1 MPVFFIEPE
10 EIQGDGITLTGPLA
24 HHLVDSLRIRPGEE
38 LWLGQS
44 GGPRFRTRVI
54 RADPGRLTAD
64 ILSRF
69 DPPSASSPYTTLG
82 LALIKSEHMDWA
94 IQKATELGVAR
105 LVPLVTAR
113 TVIRLR
119 PERIPNRT
127 ARWRAIAR
135 EAAQQSMRWE
145 LPEVTEPEAFA
156 TWCEQERKTMC
167 RLLLWEHPHGQ
178 RLRESLRGRQK
189 PETIAVAIGPEGGF
203 DDEEVTRAQRC
214 GFENVSLGTRILRT
228 ESAVLAALAIIQYE
242 WGDVG

>member
-10 EIQGDGITLTGPLA
+10 EIQGDGLTLTGPLA
-24 HHLVDSLRIRPGEE
+24 HHLVESLRIRPGEE

-44 GGPRFRTRVI
+44 GGPRFRARVI

-64 ILSRF
+64 ILSHF
-69 DPPSASSPYTTLG
+69 DPPSAASPHTTLG

-94 IQKATELGVAR
+94 IQKATELGIAR

-119 PERIPNRT
+119 PERIPHRT

-145 LPEVTEPEAFA
+145 LPEVAEPEAFA

-167 RLLLWEHPHGQ
+167 RLLLWEHPQGQ

-189 PETIAVAIGPEGGF
+189 PETIALAIGPEGGF
-203 DDEEVTRAQRC
+203 DDDEVTRAQRC
-214 GFENVSLGTRILRT
+214 GFENVSLGARILRT
-228 ESAVLAALAIIQYE
+228 ESAVLTALAIIQYE

>member
-10 EIQGDGITLTGPLA
+10 AIQGDGITLTGSLA
-24 HHLVDSLRIRPGEE
+24 HHLVESLRIQPGEE
-38 LWLGQS
+38 LWLGHS
-44 GGPRFRTRVI
+44 GGLRFRARVI
-54 RADPGRLTAD
+54 RVDPGRLTAD
-64 ILSRF
+64 IISSS
-69 DPPSASSPYTTLG
+69 DPPAASSPHTTLG

-94 IQKATELGVAR
+94 IQKATELGITR

-113 TVIRLR
+113 TVIRLS
-119 PERIPNRT
+119 PERIPNRM

-135 EAAQQSMRWE
+135 EAAQQSMRWK
-145 LPEVTEPEAFA
+145 LPQVTEPEPFA
-156 TWCEQERKTMC
+156 TWCEQEREIMC
-167 RLLLWEHPHGQ
+167 RLLLWEHPQGR

-203 DDEEVTRAQRC
+203 DDEEVGRAEEC
-214 GFENVSLGTRILRT
+214 GFESVSLGPRILRT

>member
-10 EIQGDGITLTGPLA
+10 AIHGDGITLTGPLA
-24 HHLVDSLRIRPGEE
+24 HHLVESLRIQPGEE
-38 LWLGQS
+38 LWLGHS
-44 GGPRFRTRVI
+44 GGLRFRARVS

-64 ILSRF
+64 IISSSN
-69 DPPSASSPYTTLG
+69 PPPASSPHTTLG

-94 IQKATELGVAR
+94 IQKATELGITR

-113 TVIRLR
+113 SVIRLS

-145 LPEVTEPEAFA
+145 LPEVMEPKPFG
-156 TWCEQERKTMC
+156 TWCEQERETMC
-167 RLLLWEHPHGQ
+167 RLLLSEHPQG
-178 RLRESLRGRQK
+178 RGLRESLRGRQK
-189 PETIAVAIGPEGGF
+189 PETIAMAIGPEGGF
-203 DDEEVTRAQRC
+203 DDEEVRRAEEC
-214 GFENVSLGTRILRT
+214 GFENVSLGPRILRT

-242 WGDVG
+242 WGDAG

>member
-10 EIQGDGITLTGPLA
+10 AIQGDGIILTGPLA
-24 HHLVDSLRIRPGEE
+24 HHLVESLRTQPGEE
-38 LWLGQS
+38 LWLGHS
-44 GGPRFRTRVI
+44 GGPRFRARVI

-64 ILSRF
+64 IISSS
-69 DPPSASSPYTTLG
+69 DPPPASSPRTTLG

-94 IQKATELGVAR
+94 IQKATELGITR

-113 TVIRLR
+113 TVIRLS

-145 LPEVTEPEAFA
+145 LPEVMEPKPFA
-156 TWCEQERKTMC
+156 TWCEQERETMC
-167 RLLLWEHPHGQ
+167 RLLLWEHPQGR

-189 PETIAVAIGPEGGF
+189 PETIAMAIGPEGGF
-203 DDEEVTRAQRC
+203 DDEEVRRAEEC
-214 GFENVSLGTRILRT
+214 EFENVSLGPRILRT

-242 WGDVG
+242 WCDVG

>member
-10 EIQGDGITLTGPLA
+10 AIQGDGITLTGSLA
-24 HHLVDSLRIRPGEE
+24 HHLVESLRIQPGEE
-38 LWLGQS
+38 LWLGHS
-44 GGPRFRTRVI
+44 GGLRFRARVI

-64 ILSRF
+64 IISSS
-69 DPPSASSPYTTLG
+69 DPPPASSPHITLG

-94 IQKATELGVAR
+94 IQKATELGITR

-113 TVIRLR
+113 TVIRLS

-145 LPEVTEPEAFA
+145 LPEVMEPKPFA
-156 TWCEQERKTMC
+156 TWCEQERETMC
-167 RLLLWEHPHGQ
+167 RLLLWEDPQGR

-189 PETIAVAIGPEGGF
+189 PEAMAIAIGPEGGF
-203 DDEEVTRAQRC
+203 DDEEVGRAESC
-214 GFENVSLGTRILRT
+214 GFEKVSLGRRILRT

>member
-10 EIQGDGITLTGPLA
+10 AIHGDGITLTGPLA
-24 HHLVDSLRIRPGEE
+24 HHLVESLRIQPGEE
-38 LWLGQS
+38 LWLGHS
-44 GGPRFRTRVI
+44 GGLRFRARAI

-64 ILSRF
+64 IISRA
-69 DPPSASSPYTTLG
+69 DPPPASSPHTTLG

-94 IQKATELGVAR
+94 IQKATELGITR

-113 TVIRLR
+113 TVIRLS

-145 LPEVTEPEAFA
+145 LPEVMEPKPFG
-156 TWCEQERKTMC
+156 TWCEQERETMC
-167 RLLLWEHPHGQ
+167 RLLLSEHPQG
-178 RLRESLRGRQK
+178 RGLRESLRGRQK
-189 PETIAVAIGPEGGF
+189 PETIAMAIGPEGGF
-203 DDEEVTRAQRC
+203 DDEEVRRAEEC
-214 GFENVSLGTRILRT
+214 GFENVSLGPRILRT
-228 ESAVLAALAIIQYE
+228 ESAVIAALAIIQYE